1 MKKKLLGIFGVEPWT
16 IKVWDLG
23 WAVAYQSKGKRLHI
37 KPYKCE
43 DEMKYILMNYCGVH
57 I

>member
-37 KPYKCE
+37 RSYKCE
-43 DEMKYILMNYCGVH
+43 DERNYILMNYCG
-57 I
+57 IQI